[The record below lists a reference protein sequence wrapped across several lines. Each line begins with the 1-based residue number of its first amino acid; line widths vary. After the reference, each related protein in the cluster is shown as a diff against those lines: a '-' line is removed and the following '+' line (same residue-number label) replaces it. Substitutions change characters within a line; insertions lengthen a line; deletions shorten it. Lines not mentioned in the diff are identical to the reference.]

1 MNFLLASHVTFLPLA
16 VIVFRIAIN
25 DWAKSVQPA
34 SNPCRP
40 LPIAYRRWPCSACAW
55 S

>member
-1 MNFLLASHVTFLPLA
+1 MNFLLASHVTFLPVT

-34 SNPCRP
+34 LNPCRP
-40 LPIAYRRWPCSACAW
+40 LPIANRRWPRSACA
-55 S
+55 